1 MEEASYLITR
11 GGPGQSTSSLSL
23 QIYRTIMENKNL
35 SVGMAMAILMGFVVM
50 LFCMAQ
56 YLLTQRKKDYMEV
69 RK

>member
-1 MEEASYLITR
+1 
-11 GGPGQSTSSLSL
+11 
-23 QIYRTIMENKNL
+23 
-35 SVGMAMAILMGFVVM
+35 MAMSILMGFVVM